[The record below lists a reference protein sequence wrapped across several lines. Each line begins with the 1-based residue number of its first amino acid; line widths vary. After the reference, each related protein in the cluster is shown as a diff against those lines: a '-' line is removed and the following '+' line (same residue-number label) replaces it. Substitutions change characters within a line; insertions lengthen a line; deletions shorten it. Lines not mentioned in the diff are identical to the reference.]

1 MNALERNYCY
11 VKFVVEKGYYS
22 LKMVHRLVI
31 CLLKSMLENGGRENL
46 NKNEKLVC
54 TIHFKQ
60 WLSSDIQCISED
72 MVLKM
77 LCEWWSK

>member
-1 MNALERNYCY
+1 
-11 VKFVVEKGYYS
+11 
-22 LKMVHRLVI
+22 
-31 CLLKSMLENGGRENL
+31 MLENGGRENW

-72 MVLKM
+72 MVLK
-77 LCEWWSK
+77 CFANGGQNK